1 MPRDDFQHR
10 APENVSG
17 KYYVSDQCLDC
28 DLCRETAPTVFAR
41 HDPGGYSY
49 VRKQPETAEEQA
61 LVRECIEGCCVSTI
75 HGDGDTFDWQAIPAD
90 TPYYLT
96 PESKASRQQLTERGC
111 CKRRPNLLV
120 RIFQRIF
127 RNDRNA

>member
-10 APENVSG
+10 APENVPG

-49 VRKQPETAEEQA
+49 VRKQPETAEEIA
-61 LVRECIEGCCVSTI
+61 LVGECILGCCVETI
-75 HGDGDTFDWQAIPAD
+75 HDDGDTFDWQAIPAD
-90 TPYYLT
+90 MPYYLT
-96 PESKASRQQLTERGC
+96 REGQALHQRLSEEKSGNCCHDKKTESNEAG
-111 CKRRPNLLV
+111 
-120 RIFQRIF
+120 
-127 RNDRNA
+127 NA